1 MERVLFC
8 LAQSVKGVIVYIMAK
23 QNRWQALAGKI
34 PVIHWPLLD
43 LNGLTEIFSYCSK
56 NWVELHSAMFVWVY
70 YLFLFDLINISLSLS
85 YGVYS

>member
-34 PVIHWPLLD
+34 PVIHWPG
-43 LNGLTEIFSYCSK
+43 NHFLTVCIDRNY
-56 NWVELHSAMFVWVY
+56 VARV
-70 YLFLFDLINISLSLS
+70 LSRKYQTL
-85 YGVYS
+85 